1 MLITYEYECGSCG
14 HRFEREQHISEEPVR
29 ECPKCGKEPHR
40 LISGGSGFI
49 WKGGDNGPG
58 RFSTNGDSGARN
70 KWGRVTEKKA
80 AGGKKRPAGAARKE
94 GHP

>member
-14 HRFEREQHISEEPVR
+14 HRFEREQSIKDNPVSK
-29 ECPKCGKEPHR
+29 CPKCGKKPHR

-58 RFSTNGDSGARN
+58 RFSSIPDSCPMDKTGA
-70 KWGRVTEKKA
+70 TCC
-80 AGGKKRPAGAARKE
+80 GKGKPCDKHPAR
-94 GHP
+94 

>member
-14 HRFEREQHISEEPVR
+14 YRFERDQAISDKPVAK
-29 ECPKCGKEPHR
+29 CPKCGKKPQR

-58 RFSTNGDSGARN
+58 RFTSVDDTARL
-70 KWGRVTEKKA
+70 GRTGRTRVTPE
-80 AGGKKRPAGAARKE
+80 GKSARGK
-94 GHP
+94 GR